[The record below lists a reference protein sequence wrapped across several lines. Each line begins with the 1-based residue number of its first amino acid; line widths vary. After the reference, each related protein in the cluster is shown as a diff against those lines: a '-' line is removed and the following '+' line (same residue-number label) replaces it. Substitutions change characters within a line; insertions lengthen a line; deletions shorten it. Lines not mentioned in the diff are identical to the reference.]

1 MNMQL
6 VRKGFLPLL
15 LVFLL
20 NACESEKIKQT
31 EFSIQQNYFLQS
43 IELVEAAGL
52 KLQAPELKKLDV
64 EQAIQQMDQGLM
76 QAFEVERKFLRK
88 LDLRLPKFYNELFIS
103 GVEQYRL
110 GMETANRQQQ
120 LDGLEL
126 LSRWGQYWIQEKS
139 NIQQK
144 LMSLNG

>member
-52 KLQAPELKKLDV
+52 KLQAPELKKQEV

-144 LMSLNG
+144 LMSLNS

>member
-64 EQAIQQMDQGLM
+64 EQAVQQMDQGLM

>member
-52 KLQAPELKKLDV
+52 KLQAPELKKQDV
-64 EQAIQQMDQGLM
+64 EQAIQQMDQGLR

-88 LDLRLPKFYNELFIS
+88 LDLRLPKFYNELFIP

-144 LMSLNG
+144 LVSLNG

>member
-20 NACESEKIKQT
+20 NACESEKIQQT
-31 EFSIQQNYFLQS
+31 EFGIQQNYFLQS
-43 IELVEAAGL
+43 IELVESAGL
-52 KLQAPELKKLDV
+52 KLQTPELKKQDV
-64 EQAIQQMDQGLM
+64 EQAIQQMDQGLR
-76 QAFEVERKFLRK
+76 QAFEVERRFLRK
-88 LDLRLPKFYNELFIS
+88 LDLRLPKFYSELFIP

-120 LDGLEL
+120 LQGLEL
-126 LSRWGQYWIQEKS
+126 LSRWGQYWRQEKS
-139 NIQQK
+139 NIKQK
-144 LMSLNG
+144 LVSLNG